1 MWINLVL
8 WYISPVSPV
17 IHNMKN
23 NIMSAHMSE
32 TVVYKQYMEAAQT
45 GLSWI
50 VTYNCV
56 MMIEVQTIEGGWKR
70 CLLTRGDGGYKKHP
84 LLILGPTFIYR

>member
-1 MWINLVL
+1 MWINTVL

-32 TVVYKQYMEAAQT
+32 TDVYKQCMEAAQR

-56 MMIEVQTIEGGWKR
+56 MMIEEGGWKR
-70 CLLTRGDGGYKKHP
+70 CLLTRGEHIYKKIFFF
-84 LLILGPTFIYR
+84 L